1 MEGSTRI
8 DITFYIQSFHIGQSI
23 NINNKF
29 DKKMTQTSKN
39 ETWVDESGTRIPYK
53 RVTKAERLM
62 EVHSA
67 RLAKDALAVN
77 GRLIAFKKEIKQ
89 LCEEAEQAFLDENKL
104 TRDEKFKGNYT
115 WYNFDRSIRI
125 ERSVNEALQYD
136 DQTIMAAKE
145 ILHEFLSES
154 LDSSKDFVKEM
165 ILTAFENKNGKLD
178 PKKITPLTRHEKR
191 VNDPR
196 FTEAC
201 NLIKKAERRPDSKV
215 YYRVSTKNVAGAYE
229 AIELNFSNI

>member
-1 MEGSTRI
+1 
-8 DITFYIQSFHIGQSI
+8 
-23 NINNKF
+23 
-29 DKKMTQTSKN
+29 MTQTNKDQFW
-39 ETWVDESGTRIPYK
+39 TDESGTQIPYK
-53 RVTKAERLM
+53 RITKSERVM
-62 EVHSA
+62 EANSA
-67 RLAKDALAVN
+67 KLVKSAKDVN
-77 GRLIAFKKEIKQ
+77 KRLLNFKAEIKQ
-89 LCEEAEQAFLDENKL
+89 LCDEAEAAFNAENKL
-104 TRDEKFKGNYT
+104 NRENYKGNYT
-115 WYNFDRSIRI
+115 WYNFDRSIKI

-145 ILHEFLSES
+145 ILHDFLRES
-154 LDSSKDFVKEM
+154 IDSSKDFVKEM

-201 NLIKKAERRPDSKV
+201 ELIKKAERRPDSKT
-215 YYRVSTKNVAGAYE
+215 YYRVWVKNITGTYE

>member
-1 MEGSTRI
+1 MIYT
-8 DITFYIQSFHIGQSI
+8 
-23 NINNKF
+23 N
-29 DKKMTQTSKN
+29 KN
-39 ETWVDESGTRIPYK
+39 ETWVDESGTQIPFKRI
-53 RVTKAERLM
+53 TKSERLM
-62 EVHSA
+62 ENLSA
-67 RLAKDALAVN
+67 RLVKSAKAVN
-77 GRLIAFKKEIKQ
+77 DRLVAFKKEIKQ
-89 LCEEAEQAFLDENKL
+89 LCEDAEQSFLDENKL

-115 WYNFDRSIRI
+115 WYNFDRSIKI

-145 ILHEFLSES
+145 ILHEFLSDS

-215 YYRVSTKNVAGAYE
+215 YYRVSAKNVAGAYE

>member
-1 MEGSTRI
+1 
-8 DITFYIQSFHIGQSI
+8 
-23 NINNKF
+23 
-29 DKKMTQTSKN
+29 MTQTNKDPL
-39 ETWVDESGTRIPYK
+39 WKDESGTGVPYK
-53 RVTKAERLM
+53 RITKSERLM
-62 EVHSA
+62 ELNSA
-67 RLAKDALAVN
+67 KLARSAKALNDRLN
-77 GRLIAFKKEIKQ
+77 AFKKDIKQ
-89 LCEEAEQAFLDENKL
+89 LCEEVEQAFLDENKI

-115 WYNFDRSIRI
+115 WYNFDRSIKI

-201 NLIKKAERRPDSKV
+201 NLIKKAERRPDSKT
-215 YYRVSTKNVAGAYE
+215 YYRVSVKNIAGAYE
-229 AIELNFSNI
+229 SIELNFSNI

>member
-1 MEGSTRI
+1 
-8 DITFYIQSFHIGQSI
+8 
-23 NINNKF
+23 
-29 DKKMTQTSKN
+29 MTQTNKDPL
-39 ETWVDESGTRIPYK
+39 WKDESGTGIPYK
-53 RVTKAERLM
+53 RTTKAERLM
-62 EVHSA
+62 ETNAAKLARSA
-67 RLAKDALAVN
+67 KAVN
-77 GRLIAFKKEIKQ
+77 DRLNAFKKEIKQ

-115 WYNFDRSIRI
+115 WYNFDRSIKI

-201 NLIKKAERRPDSKV
+201 NLIKKAERRPDSKT
-215 YYRVSTKNVAGAYE
+215 YYRVSVKDIAGAYS

>member
-196 FTEAC
+196 FT
-201 NLIKKAERRPDSKV
+201 
-215 YYRVSTKNVAGAYE
+215 
-229 AIELNFSNI
+229 

>member
-1 MEGSTRI
+1 M
-8 DITFYIQSFHIGQSI
+8 IQT
-23 NINNKF
+23 N
-29 DKKMTQTSKN
+29 KN
-39 ETWVDESGTRIPYK
+39 EIWIDESGTQIPYK
-53 RVTKAERLM
+53 RITKSERLM
-62 EVHSA
+62 EAHASVLVKKA
-67 RLAKDALAVN
+67 TAVN
-77 GRLIAFKKEIKQ
+77 DRLIAFKKEIKKI
-89 LCEEAEQAFLDENKL
+89 CEDVEQAFLDENKI

-115 WYNFDRSIRI
+115 WYNFDRSIKV
-125 ERSVNEALQYD
+125 ERSVNEVLQYD

-154 LDSSKDFVKEM
+154 LDSSKNFVKEM

-196 FTEAC
+196 FSEAC

-215 YYRVSTKNVAGAYE
+215 YYRVSAKNVAGAYE